1 MNQEPLIQVVRQLHQ
16 AGRGKREISRLL
28 KISRN
33 TVRKLLRQDGQLPIK
48 KRDEELT
55 TLIEPLI
62 TTCRGNL
69 VRIKEVLEQQHQRKV
84 AYSTLTYLVRKH
96 QLKEIPQRVGEYC
109 FAPGEEMQHD
119 TSPHTIYFGD
129 KKVKGQCAALV
140 LGFSRKIFMQYYPN
154 FTRFEAKAFLQQALQ
169 FMQGSCKRCII
180 DNTSV
185 VLAAGAGSN
194 AIIAPEML
202 MFCRFFGFE
211 FVAHAVNNPNRKGK
225 IEKPFAYA
233 ENNFLAGRSFTDWQ
247 DLNHQAEQWCI
258 AVNQK
263 HKRILGMTPEAAYVQ
278 EKPTLLALPEVM
290 PPIYKCLQRT
300 VDTQGYISVDTNRY
314 SVPERYIG
322 DLLEVYQY
330 LDRIEIYYQHR
341 LITQHPRIIE
351 RRNQRSSIKGHHIN
365 LYSLERRLAC
375 SEAEQQLTGIN
386 STLDAYILM
395 LKSQVRGRGE
405 LAFRELLM
413 FKRNYPFEAFI
424 KAVTLAKQYSLFD
437 LKRLEKMIIRE
448 ITDNFFNI

>member
-1 MNQEPLIQVVRQLHQ
+1 MNQTPLIQVVRQLHQ

-33 TVRKLLRQDGQLPIK
+33 TVRKLLRQNGQLSGK
-48 KRDEELT
+48 KSDEELT

-69 VRIKEVLEQQHQRKV
+69 VRVREVLEQQHQRKV
-84 AYSTLTYLVRKH
+84 AYSTLTYLVRKL
-96 QLKEIPQRVGEYC
+96 QLREIPQRYGEYC

-119 TSPHTIYFGD
+119 TSPHLVYFGD
-129 KKVKGQCAALV
+129 KKVKAQCAALV
-140 LGFSRKIFMQYYPN
+140 LGFSRKIFIQYYPN
-154 FTRFEAKAFLQQALQ
+154 FTRFEAKVFLQQALQ
-169 FMQGSCKRCII
+169 FMQGSCRRCII

-185 VLAAGAGSN
+185 ILAAGAGIN

-225 IEKPFAYA
+225 IEKPFSYA

-247 DLNHQAEQWCI
+247 DLNHQVEQWCI

-263 HKRILGMTPEAAYVQ
+263 PKRILGMSPEAAYIQ
-278 EKPTLLALPEVM
+278 EKSMLLALPEVM

-300 VDTQGYISVDTNRY
+300 VDTQGYINVDTNRY
-314 SVPERYIG
+314 SVPEKYIG

-330 LDRIEIYYQHR
+330 LDRIEIYHQHR
-341 LITQHPRIIE
+341 LVTRHQRIIGK
-351 RRNQRSSIKGHHIN
+351 RDQRSIIKEHHIN
-365 LYSLERRLAC
+365 LYRREKRQVG
-375 SEAEQQLTGIN
+375 SIAEQQLAGVN
-386 STLDAYILM
+386 SILDDYIRM

-405 LAFRELLM
+405 WVFKELLM
-413 FKRNYPFEAFI
+413 LKRNYPFEAFI
-424 KAVTLAKQYSLFD
+424 KAITLAKQYSLFD
-437 LKRLEKMIIRE
+437 LKRLEKIIIRE